1 MDSTESPAER
11 YIASMVD
18 VPVEEWDPRFRQA
31 LTTMFTRATLSTQ
44 NTTPSS
50 KRGLRSAAELLSTS
64 QTNPVSNAPTSSSTL
79 RSGESLY
86 HLEFKHQSGWDLR
99 TYEKESDALQAY
111 DEMTA
116 IYRFVLLSKEEITTT
131 TEIIKDSTLEEKS

>member
-86 HLEFKHQSGWDLR
+86 HLEFKHQSGWDHR
-99 TYEKESDALQAY
+99 TFEKESDALEAY

-131 TEIIKDSTLEEKS
+131 TEIIRDSTLEEGS